1 MEKMISYFTEN
12 KMELAAVLE
21 GKASFAVKM
30 DAEQTLNLIKELVEE
45 KADGLKKYWE

>member
-30 DAEQTLNLIKELVEE
+30 DDYAILTLIREVMDEAEETLR
-45 KADGLKKYWE
+45 KYWG